1 MKVLGIATEGD
12 SGAAIIEDG
21 KILAAVNEERFWREC
36 ILLHGLYLRL
46 SQKDSAHMS
55 NKHTMMFSGIDAKC
69 VSLTMYID
77 G

>member
-1 MKVLGIATEGD
+1 MRISKNKP
-12 SGAAIIEDG
+12 G
-21 KILAAVNEERFWREC
+21 KIHEKVARILNRMIISVNEERFWREC
-36 ILLHGLYLRL
+36 ILLHGLHLRL